1 KPAGSYATKTLALER
16 RGRYTLSVPIE
27 LFALVALLAFL
38 AEYIDSSL
46 GMGYGTTLSPLLLLL
61 GFSPIEVVP
70 IVLLSECI
78 TGFVAALFHHTYQNV
93 SFRRDSLDSQVAL
106 VLGLIGIAGAV
117 LAVTLALRL
126 PDLWVKLYIGL
137 LVFGMGVL
145 VLFTRTYSDGFSWRR
160 LVAIGFLSSFNK
172 GLTGGGYGP
181 LITTGQIFAGLNPKA
196 AVGITSLAEGVVSF
210 VGVGA
215 YVLLA
220 KDLKWALAIPVLLG
234 ALASAPLAAL
244 TVQRLRS
251 FHLRRLIGLL
261 AIAIGLLTLARALW
275 P

>member
-1 KPAGSYATKTLALER
+1 M
-16 RGRYTLSVPIE
+16 PIE
-27 LFALVALLAFL
+27 LFVLVALLAFL

-61 GFSPIEVVP
+61 GFSPLDVVP
-70 IVLLSECI
+70 VVLLSECI
-78 TGFVAALFHHTYQNV
+78 TGIVAAAFHHTHRNV

-106 VLGLIGIAGAV
+106 VLVLIGIVGAIF
-117 LAVTLALRL
+117 AVTLALRL
-126 PDLWVKLYIGL
+126 PDLWVRLYIGL
-137 LVFGMGVL
+137 LVLGMGILIL
-145 VLFTRTYSDGFSWRR
+145 VRRTYSDGFSWRR

-196 AVGITSLAEGVVSF
+196 AVGITSLAEGLVSF
-210 VGVGA
+210 IGVVTYA
-215 YVLLA
+215 LLA
-220 KDLKWALAIPVLLG
+220 QGLNWTLAIPVLLG

-251 FHLRRLIGLL
+251 LHLKFLIGLL
-261 AIAIGLLTLARALW
+261 AVAIGLLTLARALF
-275 P
+275 